1 MCFQIFDKDCTMW
14 TYSPYTYL
22 RSRTRCLLTHVSV
35 LAYIYSV
42 HVHIHNALTYAQDVP
57 LADLGL
63 ETWLG
68 ARCGGCRCLAYQYNW
83 CPPSWW
89 WWRQRWR
96 WWLWKMDTW
105 TASFHSALE
114 ERQFLSS
121 KSGHMI
127 TSFHLNLKERKLPD
141 TLKSRQPRSEQKH
154 FKCSCCRK

>member
-68 ARCGGCRCLAYQYNW
+68 ARGGGCRCLAYQYNW

-89 WWRQRWR
+89 LWRQRW
-96 WWLWKMDTW
+96 WWLLW

-127 TSFHLNLKERKLPD
+127 TSFRLHLRERKFPD
-141 TLKSRQPRSEQKH
+141 TLKSIQPRSEQKY
-154 FKCSCCRK
+154 FKCSCCGK